1 MESQLVFPKERW
13 RHGIAECIRIRTQL
27 REKAISRELPSNS
40 HIELEDNSDDDDDDD
55 DAGSEN
61 DTPSAEVN
69 NYTIHTFDEAIRVSH
84 DLLHFLT
91 TKGEESLAE
100 GLLSVIQSLNDSK
113 WLNIKS
119 TRQSTLLEVFNLD
132 STT

>member
-1 MESQLVFPKERW
+1 M
-13 RHGIAECIRIRTQL
+13 

-69 NYTIHTFDEAIRVSH
+69 NYTIHTFDEAIRVSN